1 MGFLPV
7 LFLPGRGG
15 GFGRKSLPPNF
26 SAEGENGQGAGAPRA
41 CGLLSWGDHMIE
53 QARRLLADFLFIGT
67 REYLALFPE
76 SGCVHTGQAFD
87 IPYYVVRNC
96 LCAGELGQIV
106 MPPGSRGGRAFILRE
121 SFNHEHS
128 EELLA
133 QVVSSALLHADR
145 SEPAVLDEA
154 VPLYPLWSLG
164 NLWHWLFESVPKIF
178 LMESAGY
185 KGQYVA
191 NASSKVVLE
200 GLELMGVGPERI
212 VHCAGPHLIRR
223 AVIPH
228 VIHWSGLHE
237 HKRLLS
243 TIRERLLEAAGALDG
258 EKRCFIRRIGTRRL
272 LNEAELLE
280 TLRSYDIEVL
290 VPEEHSLRGQIA
302 FMSNAALTLSPHGAN
317 SALAFFQKRES
328 ILMEFFG
335 HDHVNNGCNLIII
348 KLLKL
353 LYFPV
358 TQAVLSGQPVGAGAS
373 GAGLDD
379 YRIDVD
385 LVASILGNIASTT
398 YRL

>member
-1 MGFLPV
+1 M
-7 LFLPGRGG
+7 R
-15 GFGRKSLPPNF
+15 
-26 SAEGENGQGAGAPRA
+26 
-41 CGLLSWGDHMIE
+41 E
-53 QARRLLADFLFIGT
+53 QARLLLEDFLFIGAS
-67 REYLALFPE
+67 EYLALFPE
-76 SGCVHTGQAFD
+76 AGSVHAARAFD
-87 IPYYVVRNC
+87 TPYYVVRNC

-106 MPPGSRGGRAFILRE
+106 MPPGNRGGRACILRE
-121 SFNHEHS
+121 SFNHEHD

-133 QVVSSALLHADR
+133 QAVSSALLHADR

-164 NLWHWLFESVPKIF
+164 NLWHWLFESVPKIC

-185 KGQYVA
+185 KGQYIV

-212 VHCAGPHLIRR
+212 VHCAEPHLIKR

-228 VIHWSGLHE
+228 VIHWSGIHKHE
-237 HKRLLS
+237 RLLS
-243 TIRERLLEAAGALDG
+243 TIRERLLEAAGPLKG

-280 TLRSYDIEVL
+280 ALRVYDIEVL
-290 VPEEHSLRGQIA
+290 VPEEHSLRDQIA

-317 SALAFFQKRES
+317 SALAFFQKRKS
-328 ILMEFFG
+328 VLMEFFG
-335 HDHVNNGCNLIII
+335 HDHIHNINNLATVRFLN
-348 KLLKL
+348 L

-358 TQAVLSGQPVGAGAS
+358 TQTVLFGTPLGADSVGTGSA
-373 GAGLDD
+373 D
-379 YRIDVD
+379 YRINVN
-385 LVASILGNIASTT
+385 LAAAILDNVASTT

>member
-1 MGFLPV
+1 M
-7 LFLPGRGG
+7 R
-15 GFGRKSLPPNF
+15 
-26 SAEGENGQGAGAPRA
+26 
-41 CGLLSWGDHMIE
+41 E
-53 QARRLLADFLFIGT
+53 QARHLLEGFLFIGA

-76 SGCVHTGQAFD
+76 SGFVHTGQTFD
-87 IPYYVVRNC
+87 TPYYMVRNC
-96 LCAGELGQIV
+96 LCAGELGQII
-106 MPPGSRGGRAFILRE
+106 MPPGNRGGRTFILRE
-121 SFNHEHS
+121 SLNHEHG

-145 SEPAVLDEA
+145 SEPTVLDEA

-185 KGQYVA
+185 KGQYIA
-191 NASSKVVLE
+191 NTSSKVVLE
-200 GLELMGVGPERI
+200 GLELMGVTPERI

-228 VIHWSGLHE
+228 VIHWSGLHK
-237 HKRLLS
+237 HKHLLS
-243 TIRERLLEAAGALDG
+243 TIRERLLEVAGTLDG

-272 LNEAELLE
+272 LNEAELLDA
-280 TLRSYDIEVL
+280 LRAYDIEVL

-302 FMSNAALTLSPHGAN
+302 FMSNSALTLSPHGAN
-317 SALAFFQKRES
+317 STLAFFQKRES
-328 ILMEFFG
+328 VLMEFFG
-335 HDHVNNGCNLIII
+335 HDHINNGCNLITI

-353 LYFPV
+353 LYLPV
-358 TQAVLSGQPVGAGAS
+358 TQTVLSGQPLGAGAS
-373 GAGLDD
+373 GAELDD

-385 LVASILGNIASTT
+385 LVVSILDNVASAT

>member
-1 MGFLPV
+1 
-7 LFLPGRGG
+7 
-15 GFGRKSLPPNF
+15 
-26 SAEGENGQGAGAPRA
+26 
-41 CGLLSWGDHMIE
+41 MIE
-53 QARRLLADFLFIGT
+53 QARRLLEDFLFIGA

-76 SGCVHTGQAFD
+76 SGAVHTGQAFD

-133 QVVSSALLHADR
+133 QAVSSALLHADR
-145 SEPAVLDEA
+145 GEPTVLDEA

-164 NLWHWLFESVPKIF
+164 NLWHWLFESMPKIC

-185 KGQYVA
+185 KGQYIV
-191 NASSKVVLE
+191 NATSKVVLE

-228 VIHWSGLHE
+228 VIYWSGLYE
-237 HKRLLS
+237 HKRVLS
-243 TIRERLLEAAGALDG
+243 TIRERLLEAAGALEG
-258 EKRCFIRRIGTRRL
+258 EKRCFIRRIGTRCL
-272 LNEAELLE
+272 LNEAELLAA
-280 TLRSYDIEVL
+280 LHAYDIEVL
-290 VPEEHSLRGQIA
+290 VPEEHSLRAQIS
-302 FMSNAALTLSPHGAN
+302 FMSNAGLTLSPHGAN
-317 SALAFFQKRES
+317 SALAFFQQRKS
-328 ILMEFFG
+328 VFMEFFG
-335 HDHVNNGCNLIII
+335 HDHINNGCNLITI
-348 KLLKL
+348 KFLEL
-353 LYFPV
+353 LYLPV
-358 TQAVLSGQPVGAGAS
+358 TQTVLSGQPLGVGAS

-385 LVASILGNIASTT
+385 LVAAILGNISSNI

>member
-1 MGFLPV
+1 M
-7 LFLPGRGG
+7 
-15 GFGRKSLPPNF
+15 S
-26 SAEGENGQGAGAPRA
+26 
-41 CGLLSWGDHMIE
+41 E
-53 QARRLLADFLFIGT
+53 QARLLLEDFLFIGA

-76 SGCVHTGQAFD
+76 SGSVHAARAFD
-87 IPYYVVRNC
+87 TPYCVVRNC

-106 MPPGSRGGRAFILRE
+106 MPPGNRGGRAFILRE
-121 SFNHEHS
+121 SFNHEHG

-133 QVVSSALLHADR
+133 QAVSSALLHADR
-145 SEPAVLDEA
+145 SEPTVLDEA

-185 KGQYVA
+185 KGQYIV

-200 GLELMGVGPERI
+200 GLALMGVGLERI

-223 AVIPH
+223 AIIPH

-237 HKRLLS
+237 HKHLLS
-243 TIRERLLEAAGALDG
+243 TIRERLLEVAGTFDG

-272 LNEAELLE
+272 LNEAELLDA
-280 TLRSYDIEVL
+280 LRAYDIAVL
-290 VPEEHSLRGQIA
+290 VPEEHSLREQIA
-302 FMSNAALTLSPHGAN
+302 FMSNSVLTLSPHGAN

-328 ILMEFFG
+328 VLMEFFG
-335 HDHVNNGCNLIII
+335 HDHINNGCNLITI

-353 LYFPV
+353 LYLPV
-358 TQAVLSGQPVGAGAS
+358 TQVVLSGQPLGRGAS
-373 GAGLDD
+373 GAELDD

-385 LVASILGNIASTT
+385 LAVSILDNVASTT

>member
-1 MGFLPV
+1 M
-7 LFLPGRGG
+7 R
-15 GFGRKSLPPNF
+15 
-26 SAEGENGQGAGAPRA
+26 
-41 CGLLSWGDHMIE
+41 E
-53 QARRLLADFLFIGT
+53 QARLLLEDFLFIGA

-76 SGCVHTGQAFD
+76 SGAVHVARTFD
-87 IPYYVVRNC
+87 TPYYEVRNC
-96 LCAGELGQIV
+96 LCAGELGQVV
-106 MPPGSRGGRAFILRE
+106 MPPGNRGGRAFVLKE
-121 SFNHEHS
+121 SFNHEHD

-133 QVVSSALLHADR
+133 QIVSSALLHADR

-164 NLWHWLFESVPKIF
+164 NLWHWLFESVPKIY
-178 LMESAGY
+178 LMESVGY
-185 KGQYVA
+185 KGQYIV
-191 NASSKVVLE
+191 NASSKVVRE

-228 VIHWSGLHE
+228 VIHWRGLHK
-237 HKRLLS
+237 HKRLLL
-243 TIRERLLEAAGALDG
+243 TIRERLLDAAGSLDG

-280 TLRSYDIEVL
+280 ALRSYGIEVL

-302 FMSNAALTLSPHGAN
+302 FMSNSVLTLSPHGAN

-328 ILMEFFG
+328 VLMEFFG
-335 HDHVNNGCNLIII
+335 HDHVHNASNLTTISF
-348 KLLKL
+348 LKL

-358 TQAVLSGQPVGAGAS
+358 TQTVLSGIPQGAGN
-373 GAGLDD
+373 AGTGLAD

-385 LVASILGNIASTT
+385 LVATILGNISPAAT